1 MATVARQSG
10 PHRVGARQSFSA
22 VKSTL
27 SPSALVTV
35 GLILLIPVLATA
47 GPILASAMIARYAGV
62 GPSGAVV
69 LVVITAVIAIAVLTA
84 GWAFRQAWR
93 RGPAGRP
100 SLGSFA
106 R

>member
-1 MATVARQSG
+1 M
-10 PHRVGARQSFSA
+10 
-22 VKSTL
+22 KSTL
-27 SPSALVTV
+27 SPSTLVTV

-62 GPSGAVV
+62 GRSGVVV
-69 LVVITAVIAIAVLTA
+69 LAVLA
-84 GWAFRQAWR
+84 GVVVVAVLAACWAFRQAWR

-100 SLGSFA
+100 SLGSLA